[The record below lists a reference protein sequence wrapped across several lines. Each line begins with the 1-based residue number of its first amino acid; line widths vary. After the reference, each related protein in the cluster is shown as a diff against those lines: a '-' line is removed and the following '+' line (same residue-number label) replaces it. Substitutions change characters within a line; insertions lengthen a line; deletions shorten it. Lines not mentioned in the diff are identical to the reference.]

1 VKKVFFFL
9 LLILAAFGAQARSYN
24 PGELDALL
32 APVALYP
39 DPLLAHVL
47 NAAAFPQDVAVAAQ
61 WRREN
66 AHLSADDA
74 LRAVE
79 GQMWH
84 PSVKALVAQPDV
96 LQRMAESP
104 EWLAALGEAYLGQ
117 PQEVHA
123 TVQQLRM
130 RAQSTGSLRSDENQY
145 VYQQA
150 QTIVVQPV
158 YPNVVYAPY
167 YNPYV
172 VYGGWRWA
180 AYRPVFFR
188 PWVPCAVRVTHFV
201 PVVPLRPWPV
211 ARTGGV
217 YPGNSW
223 SSRSFPRTPL
233 VQEPRPGPQFRQ
245 PGAPATRMPTPTI
258 QSTPYRA
265 IPESRRAPIVQSPT
279 VYFKNSSNPMRG
291 GSNFGRGSGGGRH
304 RS

>member
-1 VKKVFFFL
+1 VKSFLRLAAFL
-9 LLILAAFGAQARSYN
+9 LLSLQALGVQARTYN

-39 DPLLAHVL
+39 DPLLTHVL
-47 NAAAFPQDVAVAAQ
+47 NAAAFPHDVATAAQ

-66 AHLSADDA
+66 PQLSADDA

-96 LQRMAESP
+96 LQRLAESP
-104 EWLAALGEAYLGQ
+104 EWLAALGEAYLAQ

-123 TVQQLRM
+123 SVQQLRM
-130 RAQSTGSLRSDENQY
+130 RAQSTGSLRSDENQH

-158 YPNVVYAPY
+158 YPHVVYAPY

-201 PVVPLRPWPV
+201 PVVPLRPWPL

-217 YPGNSW
+217 YPRATPTF
-223 SSRSFPRTPL
+223 RSPTEWRGT
-233 VQEPRPGPQFRQ
+233 PQFRQ
-245 PGAPATRMPTPTI
+245 QGAPATRVMPPPTI
-258 QSTPYRA
+258 QATPYRA
-265 IPESRRAPIVQSPT
+265 VPESRRAPIVQSPGT
-279 VYFKNSSNPMRG
+279 VYFRNGGNGGNFSRG
-291 GSNFGRGSGGGRH
+291 NGGGRH